1 MLYRKAI
8 IMKEKLSVK
17 NIALAVL
24 NILSALMFLLLPQF
38 SRGYI
43 YLTNNKELFSMFN
56 LSVLDLLK
64 SGVSH
69 RTALFAA
76 VAIGILMTVLSVAM
90 FLLKKVK
97 IGRITAF
104 FLPALEIILMFG
116 VIFNLLVL
124 PSGENLFFSTFVTP
138 VGLTVFFVSFISLLL

>member
-1 MLYRKAI
+1 MRK
-8 IMKEKLSVK
+8 KLSLRS
-17 NIALAVL
+17 IGLAVL
-24 NILSALMFLLLPQF
+24 NILSALMFLFVPQF

-43 YLTNNKELFSMFN
+43 YLTNNKELFSVFN

-76 VAIGILMTVLSVAM
+76 VAVGLLMSVFSAVL
-90 FLLKKVK
+90 FLLKKSR

-104 FLPALEIILMFG
+104 FLPALEIILMFA
-116 VIFNLLVL
+116 VVFNLLVL

-138 VGLTVFFVSFISLLL
+138 VGLTVFFASLISLASAKSV

>member
-1 MLYRKAI
+1 MRK
-8 IMKEKLSVK
+8 KLSLRS
-17 NIALAVL
+17 IGLAVL
-24 NILSALMFLLLPQF
+24 NILSALMFLFVPQF

-43 YLTNNKELFSMFN
+43 YLTNNKELFSVFN

-64 SGVSH
+64 SGASH

-76 VAIGILMTVLSVAM
+76 VAVGILMSAFSAVL
-90 FLLKKVK
+90 FLLKKSR

-104 FLPALEIILMFG
+104 FLPALEIILMFA
-116 VIFNLLVL
+116 VVFNLLVL

-138 VGLTVFFVSFISLLL
+138 VGLTVFFVSLISLASAKSV